1 MKTENKGRHFHAGV
15 SSGRAIGARVWVAA
29 TAVGAVGAGGSGRR
43 RCQAG
48 VSLVSVALFVVVAS
62 IVGTWWG
69 WNHVAAAGTAIAN
82 WVHHLGGPQKAAG
95 SPGVGH

>member
-1 MKTENKGRHFHAGV
+1 MKTRDNGRHPHGSWLA
-15 SSGRAIGARVWVAA
+15 GRAIGARIWVAA
-29 TAVGAVGAGGSGRR
+29 TAMGVGGAGRR
-43 RCQAG
+43 RRSEAG
-48 VSLVSVALFVVVAS
+48 VSLVSVVLFVVVAS